1 MNVDCGL
8 VTLFMLAIVGSA
20 LAQEET
26 VTNKWRKL
34 TPEEERVIVYKDTE
48 RPSSGRFD
56 NFKETGVYVCR
67 RCGAALYRSDDKFD
81 AGCGWPS
88 FDAEIPGA
96 VKHQPDADGNRTEV
110 VCANCGAHLGHVF
123 TGEHLTA
130 RDTRHCINSISMDF
144 VAQAATSN
152 HFGRAVFAGGC
163 FWGVQYYLEKS
174 PGVIRTTVG
183 YTGGQTDHP
192 TYEQVCTHKTGHAEA
207 IEVIYDPI
215 RTSFEKLT
223 RLFFEIHDP
232 TQVERQGPDIGSQ
245 YRSEIFY
252 VNDEQ
257 KQVAEKLIG
266 ELKKKGW
273 QVVTLLQPAS
283 TFWPAEKY
291 HQDYYQH
298 NGEQPYCHRPV
309 PRFSKGP

>member
-1 MNVDCGL
+1 
-8 VTLFMLAIVGSA
+8 LFLPALIGSA
-20 LAQEET
+20 LAQEEA

-34 TPEEERVIVYKDTE
+34 TPQEERIIVYKDTE

-56 NFKETGVYVCR
+56 NFKETGIYVCR

-88 FDAEIPGA
+88 FDAEIRGA
-96 VKHQPDADGNRTEV
+96 VKRLPDADGKRTEV
-110 VCANCGAHLGHVF
+110 ECANCSAHLGHVF

-144 VAQAATSN
+144 VPQAQISN
-152 HFGRAVFAGGC
+152 HFARTIFAGGC
-163 FWGVQYYLEKS
+163 FWGVQYYLEKA
-174 PGVIRTTVG
+174 PGVISTTVG
-183 YTGGQTDHP
+183 YTGGHTEHP
-192 TYEQVCTHKTGHAEA
+192 SYEQVCTHKTGHAES
-207 IEVIYDPI
+207 IEVVYDPI
-215 RTSFEKLT
+215 RTSFEKLA

-232 TQVERQGPDIGSQ
+232 TQLDHQGPDMGSQ

-257 KQVAEKLIG
+257 KQTAEKLIG

-273 QVVTLLQPAS
+273 NVVTLLAPAS
-283 TFWPAEKY
+283 TFWPAELY

>member
-1 MNVDCGL
+1 MNPDWSL

-34 TPEEERVIVYKDTE
+34 TSQEERVIVNKDTE
-48 RPSSGRFD
+48 RPFSGRFD
-56 NFKETGVYVCR
+56 NFKETGTYVCR

-88 FDAEIPGA
+88 FDAEIQGA
-96 VKHQPDADGNRTEV
+96 VKHQPDADGKRTEV

-144 VAQAATSN
+144 VGQAETSN

-183 YTGGQTDHP
+183 YTGGHTQHP
-192 TYEQVCTHKTGHAEA
+192 SYEEVSSHKSGHAEA
-207 IEVIYDPI
+207 IEVVFDPI
-215 RTSFEKLT
+215 RTSFEKLA

-232 TQVERQGPDIGSQ
+232 TEIDRQGPDIGSQ

-257 KQVAEKLIG
+257 KQTAGKLIG

-273 QVVTLLQPAS
+273 KVVTILEPAS
-283 TFWPAEKY
+283 AFWPAEKY

>member
-1 MNVDCGL
+1 MSSEWSFA
-8 VTLFMLAIVGSA
+8 TLFVLAFMGTA
-20 LAQEET
+20 LAQEGT

-34 TPEEERVIVYKDTE
+34 TPQEERVIVYKDTE
-48 RPSSGRFD
+48 PPSSGRFD
-56 NFKETGVYVCR
+56 NFNKAGIYVCR

-96 VKHQPDADGNRTEV
+96 VKHQPDADGKRTEV
-110 VCANCGAHLGHVF
+110 LCANCGAHLGHVF

-130 RDTRHCINSISMDF
+130 RDTRHCVNSISMDF
-144 VAQAATSN
+144 VAQAETTN
-152 HFGRAVFAGGC
+152 HFGRAIFAGGC
-163 FWGVQYYLEKS
+163 FWGVQFYLEKS

-183 YTGGQTDHP
+183 YTGGKTEHP
-192 TYEQVCTHKTGHAEA
+192 SYEQVCTHKTGHAEA
-207 IEVIYDPI
+207 IEVVFDPV
-215 RTSFEKLT
+215 RTSFEKLA

-232 TQVERQGPDIGSQ
+232 TQLDGQGPDIGDQ

-257 KQVAEKLIG
+257 KQIAEKLIG

-273 QVVTLLQPAS
+273 KVVTLLEPAS

-291 HQDYYQH
+291 HQEYYQH
-298 NGEQPYCHRPV
+298 NGKQPYCHRPV